1 MAGSL
6 GLVVSDR
13 DVVGPWSLYR
23 VSGFDD
29 VFKVFSVV
37 NEEGPVV
44 FVFDGVWGRVGDFL
58 RIARF
63 RGFNMFYLD
72 FVDVGVEG
80 RLLGGVVGLDV
91 VVYARL
97 LRLRFS
103 DASRAPVR
111 FSLGKVV
118 SRRDLVRAGPVAALE
133 YLDKPVV
140 DGDLCSSLKN
150 CIMCVNSCPTRA
162 LSGKPPSVDYDKC
175 TLCGLC
181 FSICPV
187 EAIHSPQLTPKAV
200 EAFIAAIRESV
211 GESLNVV
218 IVEYEALQDLSMEL
232 VDGGVQPT
240 IVIPVWSLAEI
251 TPLALLKLSY
261 HGFTPVIY
269 DKRGVS
275 LEGVL
280 AELAGLG
287 VIRIAKS
294 LEELKAKIREEPLFN
309 VGEADI
315 TARGYALKVL
325 ERVKERATLNF
336 PGAGYLEVDES
347 LCTLCGACTRTC
359 PTNAL
364 TILEEETV
372 KLTLKVNECIGCRE
386 CEITCPEGAIKV
398 KWAFERG
405 VLERALAE
413 SPIARCVKCRAPL
426 GPEALI
432 ASVEKKLGITG
443 DIAQRH
449 TRLCVNCKTLSIL
462 EDSLKPSP

>member
-44 FVFDGVWGRVGDFL
+44 FVFDGAWGRVGDFL

-80 RLLGGVVGLDV
+80 KLLGGVVGLDV

-140 DGDLCSSLKN
+140 DGDLCSSLKG

-200 EAFIAAIRESV
+200 EAFIAAIRESLREPV
-211 GESLNVV
+211 NIV
-218 IVEYEALQDLSMEL
+218 IAEYGALQD
-232 VDGGVQPT
+232 VAGGLAGYKVKPT
-240 IVIPVWSLAEI
+240 VALPVWSLAEV
-251 TPLALLKLSY
+251 TPLVLLKLAY

-269 DKRGVS
+269 AKGGGGLKYPIIE
-275 LEGVL
+275 LEM
-280 AELAGLG
+280 LG
-287 VIRIAKS
+287 VVRVARS
-294 LEELKAKIREEPLFN
+294 VEELKARLSEEPLFK
-309 VGEADI
+309 VGEVDV
-315 TARGYALKVL
+315 TARGYVL
-325 ERVKERATLNF
+325 RVLGEVVERATLSF
-336 PGAGYLEVDES
+336 PGVGYLEVDEN
-347 LCTLCGACTRTC
+347 LCTLCGVCARIC

-364 TILEEETV
+364 TLHEGDTV
-372 KLTLKVNECIGCRE
+372 KLVLRLSECTGCRE
-386 CEITCPEGAIKV
+386 CETSCPEKAIRV
-398 KWAFERG
+398 KWAYERG
-405 VLERALAE
+405 VLERKLAE
-413 SPIARCVKCRAPL
+413 SRIARCVKCGAPL
-426 GPEALI
+426 GPEASI
-432 ASVEKKLGITG
+432 VAVERRLGITG
-443 DIAQRH
+443 DVSGRQ
-449 TRLCVNCKTLSIL
+449 LQS
-462 EDSLKPSP
+462 